1 MRELKR
7 LEKQRQRSQAITTA
21 ILASIIVLL
30 GLIVV
35 VVIATW
41 R

>member
-7 LEKQRQRSQAITTA
+7 LERHRRRNQAIGTA
-21 ILASIIVLL
+21 IVAILVVLL

-35 VVIATW
+35 WVIAA